1 MLNPE
6 VRAPLEMTIFDLI
19 NKTRNNLMK
28 DGNLKNRF
36 DINAK
41 KILRAS
47 RAYYD
52 HKLEYCF
59 EFKKIRR
66 KISRSTIL
74 DPAMNKGF
82 IYYMDLLTDKMFPSE
97 LLAVFKISRSS
108 MTDHLSALVCP
119 KAF

>member
-1 MLNPE
+1 MNIIAVVDYSTPWTPIPQINIRTLSVSQKISRYNFICNRRRNASNPD
-6 VRAPLEMTIFDLI
+6 VQAPLEMTIFDLI

-59 EFKKIRR
+59 EFKKLRR
-66 KISRSTIL
+66 KISRS
-74 DPAMNKGF
+74 
-82 IYYMDLLTDKMFPSE
+82 
-97 LLAVFKISRSS
+97 
-108 MTDHLSALVCP
+108 
-119 KAF
+119 

>member
-1 MLNPE
+1 
-6 VRAPLEMTIFDLI
+6 
-19 NKTRNNLMK
+19 MK

-59 EFKKIRR
+59 EFKKLRR
-66 KISRSTIL
+66 KISRS
-74 DPAMNKGF
+74 
-82 IYYMDLLTDKMFPSE
+82 
-97 LLAVFKISRSS
+97 
-108 MTDHLSALVCP
+108 
-119 KAF
+119 